1 MLRDTYYRDVLWC
14 VVAFLAV
21 FLLTRITLGFFS
33 IAVVLAG
40 CVFALRHNYAGLA
53 FCYLLFPIFTV
64 GNYQVCGLN
73 GIVAMSAR
81 LGCIVIGFVAL
92 FTSLSNR
99 CRSESLPIKWIF
111 VYVGVAAI
119 SSIDGWFPMIS
130 YLKLALFT
138 SFIIG
143 IVSVSAMMQ
152 DSYTGLRWLRAIMMA
167 MAVIMVIGSIV
178 LYFIPSMG
186 YSMMLTKMESFG
198 DYSGLEGLVSRNS
211 SLLFNGM
218 TCHSQ
223 MLSPVVSMLAT
234 WVLCDML
241 LVEQRI
247 RVVHL
252 IILASTPILLFM
264 SRSRG
269 GFLTFVV
276 VMAFTLFV
284 CLPKARLSNKVRV
297 KMISMVVMALV
308 GLVLVGIYAQI
319 KDQSISRWL
328 RKTED
333 VDGDNRSLSE
343 AMTSSRMGLVEENL
357 QDFYLNPFL
366 GKGFQVMPWLKQAYG
381 NGFITWYSAPI
392 EKGVTPF
399 VILGETGLLGA
410 GVFIVFLGA
419 FYKRCLRRRYL
430 ALMNMFTCTLI
441 ANLADSTL
449 FSPSGLG
456 GFLWVVPC
464 IGGYGLDLMSIR
476 RVRMQNNW
484 IDTGRIARDGAG
496 IIQYY

>member
-1 MLRDTYYRDVLWC
+1 MFRDTYFKDVLLC
-14 VVAFLAV
+14 LLAFAVVF
-21 FLLTRITLGFFS
+21 FFTRLTLGFFS
-33 IAVVLAG
+33 IAIVLAG

-53 FCYLLFPIFTV
+53 FCYLIFPIFTV
-64 GNYQVCGLN
+64 GNYQICGLN
-73 GIVAMSAR
+73 GVIALAAR
-81 LGCIVIGFVAL
+81 LGCIVIGFVSL
-92 FTSLSNR
+92 CTGLSNR
-99 CRSESLPIKWIF
+99 HRTESLPIKWIF
-111 VYVGVAAI
+111 AYIGVASV

-130 YLKLALFT
+130 YLKLGLFT
-138 SFIIG
+138 SFILG

-152 DSYTGLRWLRAIMMA
+152 DSYKGLRWLRAIMMA
-167 MAVIMVIGSIV
+167 ISIIMILGSVV

-186 YSMMLTKMESFG
+186 YSMMLSKMEGYG
-198 DYSGLEGLVSRNS
+198 DYSGLDGLVARNA

-223 MLSPVVSMLAT
+223 MLAPVVSMLAT

-241 LVEQRI
+241 LVEQKVKMLHVTI
-247 RVVHL
+247 LSVV
-252 IILASTPILLFM
+252 PVLLFM

-269 GFLTFVV
+269 GFLTFVA
-276 VMAFTLFV
+276 VMTLTLFI
-284 CLPKARLSNKVRV
+284 CLPKARLPKRVRV
-297 KMISMVVMALV
+297 KLISMIVLALV
-308 GLVLVGIYAQI
+308 GFVCVGIYAQF

-333 VDGDNRSLSE
+333 VAGDSRSLSE

-357 QDFYLNPFL
+357 QDFYLNPLL

-399 VILGETGLLGA
+399 VILGETGLVGA
-410 GVFIVFLGA
+410 GVFAIFLFA
-419 FYKRCLRRRYL
+419 FYKGCLRRRYL
-430 ALMNMFTCTLI
+430 ALLNMFTCALI

-464 IGGYGLDLMSIR
+464 IGGYGLDLMMIR

-484 IDTGRIARDGAG
+484 IDTGCIARDGVG
-496 IIQYY
+496 SIQYY